1 MERTEITTREIITY
15 EAPFHTEQEV
25 NLEGNDLEKMY
36 VKMKDTI
43 IERMTNFMKLGSG
56 WRFRSIV
63 KLVVHTVKY
72 TPLKVSS
79 YIPLP
84 KYLIAKN
91 AIINFKKRR

>member
-1 MERTEITTREIITY
+1 
-15 EAPFHTEQEV
+15 
-25 NLEGNDLEKMY
+25 MY

-72 TPLKVSS
+72 TPLKGSS

-84 KYLIAKN
+84 KILYKKQ
-91 AIINFKKRR
+91 AIINLKNEDNQCFKWAVTLSLIHI